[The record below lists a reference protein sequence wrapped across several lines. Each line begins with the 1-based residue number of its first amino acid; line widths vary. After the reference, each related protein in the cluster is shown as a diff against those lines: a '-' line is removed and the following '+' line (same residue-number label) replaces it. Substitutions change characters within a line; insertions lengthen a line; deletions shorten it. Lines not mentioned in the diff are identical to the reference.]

1 MTLDEI
7 DDIELLRKA
16 ALLLQEDNKKLVRLL
31 AQLKKEL
38 HALKGGDPE
47 QLKLQIA
54 GLEQQLATRNKML
67 FGDRSEKR
75 RPRKGESDSE
85 KPAQTGHGPR
95 SQPLLPGIEE
105 VHLLDEADKVCSN
118 CGGDLHIWKDQY
130 ETSEEIDV
138 VELKYVLKKHLRQKY
153 RCNCGACI
161 VSVHPDPRI
170 VGEEGPLTGG
180 GLHRSPAERDLVPT
194 F

>member
-67 FGDRSEKR
+67 FGDKSEKR
-75 RPRKGESDSE
+75 PRPDESKSG
-85 KPAQTGHGPR
+85 KPPQTGHGPR
-95 SQPLLPGIEE
+95 SQPLLPAIEE
-105 VHLLDEADKVCSN
+105 VHLLDEADKVCEAPPFP
-118 CGGDLHIWKDQY
+118 W
-130 ETSEEIDV
+130 T
-138 VELKYVLKKHLRQKY
+138 
-153 RCNCGACI
+153 A
-161 VSVHPDPRI
+161 
-170 VGEEGPLTGG
+170 
-180 GLHRSPAERDLVPT
+180 
-194 F
+194 